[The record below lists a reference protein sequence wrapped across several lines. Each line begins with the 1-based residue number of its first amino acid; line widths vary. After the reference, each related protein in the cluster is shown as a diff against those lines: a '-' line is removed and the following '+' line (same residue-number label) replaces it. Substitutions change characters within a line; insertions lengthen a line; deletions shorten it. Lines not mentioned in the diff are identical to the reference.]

1 VRLLVAARE
10 ELVDHEQAR
19 PTSAVLLEG
28 SWPKGGFSLDDAID
42 ARFHW
47 IDEAAVYWAECL
59 DELAPAEHLSSDL
72 PASAAWL
79 NALALR
85 YYLVKLLRVVAYF
98 TEVRPLTATDEVELL
113 AQWGRDKDYVELI
126 GQLCERA
133 GAALHVKWND
143 RPAPLV
149 TAFPANNRWRR
160 TRARLSQWLEPAS
173 TGNSSRVVLC
183 GNPRILGPVAEELH
197 RRNTRLWWLYD
208 RFALGS
214 WLRWR
219 VRGVGQ
225 LICDSS
231 QGQENRLL
239 VPGIE
244 RVECRGVD
252 LAGPLR
258 RWFAERLETA
268 GARQTRV
275 LEQIDAHFR
284 RLHPDA
290 LVLDEDATPFARAAV
305 AVARRHGATSFVVQ
319 HGAPCCQF
327 GFAPL
332 AAERFLAWGP
342 SSADQL
348 MRWAVPEERI
358 DVVGSPQHDRLYR
371 ELAPPPSEPGRAA
384 PIADRHGPARIT
396 GEAGRHVP
404 ARSVTQAK
412 RKPRILLL
420 ATVPPHD
427 ERPDAAWLHMTRGAY
442 ADMLHAAVAT
452 IAELPRVRLI
462 VKLHPRAPHDPILEK
477 TLAAH
482 RSLKAR
488 LVRKASLERCL
499 RNIDCV
505 VSCGSS
511 AGIDATLAGRPV
523 VQLLPAGSG
532 DVLPHDQWGLAG
544 TARSAVELKA
554 LLGQVLS
561 GSYQPAAANPHVFGD
576 LCGSAERIA
585 EVVLTAQRR
594 LSPETPMTISRGTG
608 LLPPGLMHDAEPR
621 ESNA

>member
-1 VRLLVAARE
+1 M
-10 ELVDHEQAR
+10 
-19 PTSAVLLEG
+19 LLEG
-28 SWPKGGFSLDDAID
+28 SWPKGGRSLDDAID

-72 PASAAWL
+72 PASPAWL
-79 NALALR
+79 NALAFR

-98 TEVRPLTATDEVELL
+98 TEVRPLAATDEVELL
-113 AQWGRDKDYVELI
+113 AQWGRDKDYAELI

-133 GAALHVKWND
+133 GAALHVKWSD
-143 RPAPLV
+143 RPATSV
-149 TAFPANNRWRR
+149 AAFPANHRWRR
-160 TRARLSQWLEPAS
+160 TLARLGQWLEPTT
-173 TGNSSRVVLC
+173 TGNSSRVILC
-183 GNPRILGPVAEELH
+183 GNPRLLDPVAEALD
-197 RRNTRLWWLYD
+197 RRKARLWWLYD
-208 RFALGS
+208 RFAVGS

-219 VRGVGQ
+219 MRGVGQ

-231 QGQENRLL
+231 QGQENRLRA
-239 VPGIE
+239 PGIE
-244 RVECRGVD
+244 RIECRGVD

-268 GARQTRV
+268 GVRQTRI

-305 AVARRHGATSFVVQ
+305 ALARHHGATSFVVQ

-332 AAERFLAWGP
+332 SADRFLAWGQ

-358 DVVGSPQHDRLYR
+358 DVVGSPQHDRLHR
-371 ELAPPPSEPGRAA
+371 ECASCGKS
-384 PIADRHGPARIT
+384 RHP
-396 GEAGRHVP
+396 
-404 ARSVTQAK
+404 QAK

-420 ATVPPHD
+420 ATVPPRD
-427 ERPDAAWLHMTRGAY
+427 ERPDAAWLHMTRRAY
-442 ADMLHAAVAT
+442 ADMLRAAVAT
-452 IAELPRVRLI
+452 IAEISGARLI

-477 TLAAH
+477 ILAEH

-488 LVRKASLERCL
+488 QVRKASLERCL

-585 EVVLTAQRR
+585 EVVLTAQLR
-594 LSPETPMTISRGTG
+594 LSPETPITISRGTG
-608 LLPPGLMHDAEPR
+608 LLHPGLMHDAEPR